1 MVETFNHG
9 YALLIG
15 VGESAYSK
23 LSLPVTVKDT
33 QSLYAALIDPELCAY
48 PDNEDHIRVLNDKKA
63 TRSAILDGLNWL
75 KTKTEADSE
84 ATALVYYSGH
94 GWLDTSNN
102 RYYLVQHDISFDI
115 PGSALSSEDFTNALR
130 QIQSERLLV
139 VLDCCHAAGMA
150 TSKEGETV
158 TPPKLPPGFADVPP
172 SEAKGLIDALKQGKG
187 RVVFTS
193 SRGEQKSWIKNE
205 SNSIYTYHFL
215 EALQGADNKPGDS
228 EVRVSNLMHYLGKAV
243 PESAKKLHNAEQ
255 NPWFDMGA
263 EDFVIAKLRGGKGLP
278 EKGWEAVK
286 PEVTQKINQIAQ
298 TIYQH
303 GKYITNIQ
311 KAEHFHIGEVYNA
324 PLAGDPSTDAPPP
337 RPSHS

>member
-1 MVETFNHG
+1 MAEIFNHG
-9 YALLIG
+9 YGLLIG
-15 VGESAYSK
+15 VGESAYPK

-33 QSLYAALIDPELCAY
+33 QSLYAALINSDLCAY
-48 PDNEDHIRVLNDKKA
+48 PNNEDHIRVLNDEKA
-63 TRSAILDGLNWL
+63 TRSEILEGLKWL

-94 GWLDTSNN
+94 GWLETSNN
-102 RYYLVQHDISFDI
+102 HYYLLQHNIDPFDI

-150 TSKEGETV
+150 TSKEGEAV
-158 TPPKLPPGFADVPP
+158 APPKLPPGFTEVPP
-172 SEAKGLIDALKQGKG
+172 LEAKGLIDALKQGKG

-193 SRGEQKSWIKNE
+193 SRGEQKSWIKDQF
-205 SNSIYTYHFL
+205 NSIYTYHFL
-215 EALQGADNKPGDS
+215 EALQGADNKPGDT

-243 PESAKKLHNAEQ
+243 PESAKRLHGAEQ
-255 NPWFDMGA
+255 NPWFDMGT

-286 PEVTQKINQIAQ
+286 PEATQKINQIAKN
-298 TIYQH
+298 IYQY
-303 GKYITNIQ
+303 GKYIINIQ
-311 KAEHFHIGEVYNA
+311 KAEGIHIGDKA
-324 PLAGDPSTDAPPP
+324 
-337 RPSHS
+337 